1 MRVVRISA
9 NNIKVEFTD
18 GEIEKYGI
26 DVKSSECGECAS
38 RGTVKRILEA
48 VKSESG
54 IDYCGERVFVRLLRS
69 RVGCDMVIS
78 RLGASKSEK
87 REAAVIRFPTVGALI
102 AACRTMDKATVCDAY
117 VGYGGA
123 YLISSA
129 PLTGYGE
136 RAEFP
141 FAEEFVREHC
151 RLVCETN
158 AAERLGAL

>member
-1 MRVVRISA
+1 
-9 NNIKVEFTD
+9 
-18 GEIEKYGI
+18 
-26 DVKSSECGECAS
+26 
-38 RGTVKRILEA
+38 VKRILEA

-78 RLGASKSEK
+78 RLGTRESERGAAS
-87 REAAVIRFPTVGALI
+87 VVRFPSIGALI
-102 AACRTMDKATVCDAY
+102 AACRTINKETVCDAY

-151 RLVCETN
+151 RLICAQN
-158 AAERLGAL
+158 AVERLGAL